1 MKKWRNGMGIPLV
14 LVIALALIHTLFQDR
29 SNHASPFQAGKAAP
43 DFSAV
48 LTDGSEVKLSDYRGK
63 GVLLNFWGTWCEP
76 CVHELPRLNEAYRAV
91 PGVELL
97 AVNAGE
103 SKGSMEE
110 FAVSHGLTF
119 PMVQDPSGETADQ
132 YGVTGLPATFLIDA
146 HGRFVKRV
154 DGELASTED
163 VLRLMEQIQP

>member
-1 MKKWRNGMGIPLV
+1 MKTWRKGIGIPLV
-14 LVIALALIHTLFQDR
+14 LVIAWALIHTVFQER
-29 SNHASPFQAGKAAP
+29 SNHANPLQTGKAAP

-76 CVHELPRLNEAYRAV
+76 CVHEMPRLNEAYRAV

-103 SKGSMEE
+103 SRGSMEE
-110 FAVSHGLTF
+110 FADAHNLTF
-119 PMVQDPSGETADQ
+119 PMVQDPSGETADR
-132 YGVTGLPATFLIDA
+132 YGVVGLPATFLIDA
-146 HGRFVKRV
+146 NGRVVKRV

-163 VLRLMEQIQP
+163 VLRLMKQIQP